1 MAVTFPALH
10 LLLAQAMV
18 YGSFPVL
25 AESQNLHSNDS
36 ATEAWHFIAEAC
48 ILRERASGNSCTRPW
63 HARHMSTD
71 GSDAVDE
78 GENSD
83 LLGDRLHLEIGSPVP
98 GDVVVCTPNME
109 FVCPIDLILYMP
121 VSTRPSGGEVLLV
134 RLGTK
139 VVRSLTLS
147 SDPNHADVCPRMS
160 GASPAKLDIGACWY
174 KLSLRD
180 IRSSGDFTIRVD
192 VVGEAFSYRSI
203 LHSPKVSFS
212 VVMERT
218 CGADQ
223 DVLVTLVH
231 YGSTHNLTRAI
242 RALHDAAIVRVVRR
256 PSVDP
261 SHLHTL
267 ARAEEATRALTS
279 LLTPKRCRHE
289 RQRVFF
295 FNPADINDRFSKPSP
310 TQRSWATAAWH
321 GYHVVV
327 EDWVDY
333 PKDYLAVA
341 VANVEFFA
349 RALVVGFQGVRFLDV
364 EMGARFVSCGSLDP
378 GDTDLPGSP
387 VGARTGAVRVEAP
400 RAQSG
405 VGIPGS
411 AGPVERGACDV
422 LQIGFLAFHSEVQ

>member
-1 MAVTFPALH
+1 M
-10 LLLAQAMV
+10 LAK
-18 YGSFPVL
+18 P
-25 AESQNLHSNDS
+25 QNLHINDS

-48 ILRERASGNSCTRPW
+48 ISREQAGGNPCTRPW

-242 RALHDAAIVRVVRR
+242 RALHDAAIVRIVRR

-279 LLTPKRCRHE
+279 LLTAERCRH
-289 RQRVFF
+289 VYSTSGS
-295 FNPADINDRFSKPSP
+295 ASSFSTRPISMP
-310 TQRSWATAAWH
+310 LWRIRLMRASAAC
-321 GYHVVV
+321 
-327 EDWVDY
+327 
-333 PKDYLAVA
+333 A
-341 VANVEFFA
+341 
-349 RALVVGFQGVRFLDV
+349 GVRAPRCRAPQAPLDCAAPAAKSATS
-364 EMGARFVSCGSLDP
+364 GARSARNA
-378 GDTDLPGSP
+378 P
-387 VGARTGAVRVEAP
+387 VP
-400 RAQSG
+400 Y
-405 VGIPGS
+405 
-411 AGPVERGACDV
+411 
-422 LQIGFLAFHSEVQ
+422 

>member
-1 MAVTFPALH
+1 MAGMFPA

-18 YGSFPVL
+18 CGRFQVL
-25 AESQNLHSNDS
+25 AKPQNLHINDS

-48 ILRERASGNSCTRPW
+48 ISREQAGGNPCTRPW

-78 GENSD
+78 GGNSD
-83 LLGDRLHLEIGSPVP
+83 LLGDRLHVEIGFPVP
-98 GDVVVCTPNME
+98 GDVVVCTTNTD

-139 VVRSLTLS
+139 VVRSLALS
-147 SDPNHADVCPRMS
+147 SDPSHAYGCPRLS
-160 GASPAKLDIGACWY
+160 GVSPANLDFGACQY

-180 IRSSGDFTIRVD
+180 ITTSGDFTIQVD
-192 VVGEAFSYRSI
+192 VVGVAFSYRSI
-203 LHSPKVSFS
+203 LHPPKVSFS
-212 VVMERT
+212 VVMEGT

-223 DVLVTLVH
+223 DVLVTLLH

-261 SHLHTL
+261 NHLHIL

-279 LLTPKRCRHE
+279 LLTAERCRHE

-295 FNPADINDRFSKPSP
+295 FNPADINAKFLKPP
-310 TQRSWATAAWH
+310 TQQSWATAAWH

-378 GDTDLPGSP
+378 GDTDLPGSL

-411 AGPVERGACDV
+411 AGPVERGAWACDV